1 MRVLVTGGS
10 GFVGR
15 HIVAALHAAG
25 AEVIAPPRT
34 AADLLT
40 ASGRQQA
47 VTRAQAALLIQAAWV
62 TRPAD
67 FWRSPANLDWAD
79 ATIDLARRFAAT
91 GGQRIVLVGTCAE
104 YDWTLAGTVPWP
116 ETRPCRPATPY
127 GAAKALA
134 WAVIGRL
141 GIPVANARLFWPV
154 GPHEHPDRLL
164 PGLIRAVQTGC
175 AIATGPA
182 ALTRDLMDVRDA
194 GAAIAALALAR
205 VAGPVNIGSGRPF
218 RLDELAAAVAGAGS
232 PLVRLGARAPAAGEP
247 LVLLPDTGRLRR
259 EVGFVPRI
267 APSQT
272 LADAV
277 ADWRASARAA

>member
-25 AEVIAPPRT
+25 AEVIAPLRT

-67 FWRSPANLDWAD
+67 YWHSPANLDWAD

-104 YDWTLAGTVPWP
+104 YDWTLGGTVPWP

-218 RLDELAAAVAGAGS
+218 RLDALAALIAGAGS
-232 PLVRLGARAPAAGEP
+232 ALVRLGARDPAAGEP

-267 APSQT
+267 APAQT
-272 LADAV
+272 VADAV
-277 ADWRASARAA
+277 AHWCEMTRAA

>member
-15 HIVAALHAAG
+15 HIVAALRAAG
-25 AEVIAPPRT
+25 AEVVAPPRM

-40 ASGRQQA
+40 AAGRQQV
-47 VTRAQAALLIQAAWV
+47 VTRAQATLLIQAAWV

-67 FWRSPANLDWAD
+67 YWHSPANLDWTEA
-79 ATIDLARRFAAT
+79 AIDLARRFAAT
-91 GGQRIVLVGTCAE
+91 GGQRVVLVGTCAE
-104 YDWTLAGTVPWP
+104 YDWTLGGTVPWP

-134 WAVIGRL
+134 WTVIGRL
-141 GIPVANARLFWPV
+141 GLSAANARLFWPV

-175 AIATGPA
+175 PIATGPA

-194 GAAIAALALAR
+194 GAAIAALALGR
-205 VAGPVNIGSGRPF
+205 VEGPVNIGSGRPVRF
-218 RLDELAAAVAGAGS
+218 DELAAAVAGVVS
-232 PLVRLGARAPAAGEP
+232 PPIRLGARWPAVGEP
-247 LVLLPDTGRLRR
+247 LVLLPDIGRLRR
-259 EVGFVPRI
+259 EVGFVPRVPLACTI
-267 APSQT
+267 
-272 LADAV
+272 ADAL
-277 ADWRASARAA
+277 AHWRDAACAA